1 MVQLIDVE
9 TALWITVDTA
19 LASLIIYTLFR
30 YVKLKRRLSEAKR
43 IRSTELIDFAK
54 KFKEYISNYGGRWA
68 VITIFN
74 ELVNSLVVSNR
85 LDIQKNLT
93 TREILTALDSNL
105 SRNIKTLLHEM
116 YNLYEAARFGG
127 YELNEIEINQ
137 FNKKLELL
145 NKIITHEYSRR

>member
-1 MVQLIDVE
+1 M
-9 TALWITVDTA
+9 
-19 LASLIIYTLFR
+19 FR
-30 YVKLKRRLSEAKR
+30 YAKLKRRLNEAKC
-43 IRSTELIDFAK
+43 IASTESSDFTR

-74 ELVNSLVVSNR
+74 ELVNSLAVSNR
-85 LDIQKNLT
+85 LDLQKNLT

-105 SRNIKTLLHEM
+105 SRNIRTILNEM

-127 YELNEIEINQ
+127 YEPDEIEINQ
-137 FNKKLELL
+137 FNRKLELL

>member
-1 MVQLIDVE
+1 MVQLIDLE
-9 TALWITVDTA
+9 TALWITVDAA

-30 YVKLKRRLSEAKR
+30 YVKLKRRLNEAKR
-43 IRSTELIDFAK
+43 IASTELIDFTK

-85 LDIQKNLT
+85 LALQKNLT
-93 TREILTALDSNL
+93 TREILSALDSNL
-105 SRNIKTLLHEM
+105 SRNIKTLLNEM
-116 YNLYEAARFGG
+116 YNLYEAARFGS
-127 YELNEIEINQ
+127 YEPDEMEIKQ

-145 NKIITHEYSRR
+145 NKIITYGYSQR

>member
-1 MVQLIDVE
+1 MAQLIDLE
-9 TALWITVDTA
+9 TAFWITIDVA

-30 YVKLKRRLSEAKR
+30 YVKLKKKVDEAKHAA
-43 IRSTELIDFAK
+43 SNELSDFTK
-54 KFKEYISNYGGRWA
+54 KFEEYILNYGRRWA

-74 ELVNSLVVSNR
+74 ELINTLVVSNR
-85 LDIQKNLT
+85 LVLQKNLT

-105 SRNIKTLLHEM
+105 SRNTKTILNEM

-127 YELNEIEINQ
+127 YEPSEMEINQ

-145 NKIITHEYSRR
+145 KEIITDEYSQR

>member
-1 MVQLIDVE
+1 
-9 TALWITVDTA
+9 
-19 LASLIIYTLFR
+19 
-30 YVKLKRRLSEAKR
+30 
-43 IRSTELIDFAK
+43 
-54 KFKEYISNYGGRWA
+54 
-68 VITIFN
+68 
-74 ELVNSLVVSNR
+74 VVSNR